1 MWYAADLCGCKGKIF
16 GHKTSRNPPS
26 CTARRRI
33 EIGMCLSPENRKVK
47 TPCAARKR
55 DLQGR
60 CGKDDLG
67 EFRLLEPPIDYP
79 YPIRNPFVAET
90 LVKKDLETSI
100 PRIETLQE
108 WKPSKIETSKLR
120 NFGFQFRLVILHSRW
135 IPFFTSS
142 FTP

>member
-1 MWYAADLCGCKGKIF
+1 MADLCGCKGKIF
-16 GHKTSRNPPS
+16 GHKTSRNPPP

-47 TPCAARKR
+47 TPCAARKM

-60 CGKDDLG
+60 CGKVVLG

-100 PRIETLQE
+100 SRMETLQE
-108 WKPSKIETSKLR
+108 WKPSRMETFENR
-120 NFGFQFRLVILHSRW
+120 NFQ
-135 IPFFTSS
+135 T
-142 FTP
+142 